1 MKSKIGGKLTS
12 LYFLIISLTSLSTA
26 QISGG
31 AGTQGILPMIYE
43 IIGVQPGGSVEILGI
58 IATFGVMS
66 IFSYVFFKTV
76 FDKAGILD
84 NFIGGH
90 NSRNIVAI
98 LSVLFTIAGV
108 AGANS
113 MGMPLLSGWQGI
125 IVMFFA
131 FGLLAAFALVI
142 LGGPG
147 AVIGGFGLGAGGGAA
162 AALGGTSKGA
172 EIAGESAESTM
183 ENLQGAQEAVGRA
196 RDRIGDDHDDDE
208 EAEELIQNALQTIE
222 KIQRQSSTEL
232 EKDREEVQ
240 DAIDNLK
247 DALDIESGEYEEAAT
262 ADKRIK
268 RAEVFLENAAGVI
281 PSRPVPPAWGGN
293 SDEPFVHDALIQGHD
308 DAPANFFV
316 SNRVEGATDADLEG
330 LENLGGA
337 GGRQYGLI
345 SAEED
350 MEKARKK
357 LELVSEDIE
366 RENSDEQKAFNELL
380 DATKKLKVIHELVVD
395 MQEVLNEAEQEDQSL
410 EQLAEN
416 HNWKDLYGKAD
427 QEMDEEQSLEEG
439 EDKLEEEERKI
450 ESQIQEA
457 MKYINK
463 HMKKDSE
470 VVNALEDALE
480 GSDTIVDDLA
490 HIDSYLDPVSSKD
503 TNKWFD
509 GDAEKALRSMSNMA
523 QGLESIL
530 DDLRDED
537 QLEQKR
543 DRQIIEE
550 INDYMGD
557 L

>member
-12 LYFLIISLTSLSTA
+12 LYFLIVSLTSLSIA
-26 QISGG
+26 QPISGG

-43 IIGVQPGGSVEILGI
+43 IIGVQPGSPVEILGI
-58 IATFGVMS
+58 IATFGVMC

-131 FGLLAAFALVI
+131 FGMLAAFALVI

-147 AVIGGFGLGAGGGAA
+147 AVVGGIGLGAGGGAA

-196 RDRIGDDHDDDE
+196 RDRIGDDHDADE
-208 EAEELIQNALQTIE
+208 EAEELIQRALQTIE
-222 KIQRQSSTEL
+222 NIQRQSSTEL

-268 RAEVFLENAAGVI
+268 RAAVFLEEAADVPKSNASWTSPTDD
-281 PSRPVPPAWGGN
+281 PSKH
-293 SDEPFVHDALIQGHD
+293 EALIEGRD
-308 DAPANFFV
+308 DPPANFSHCTNAV
-316 SNRVEGATDADLEG
+316 KGATDADLEG
-330 LENLGGA
+330 LNNLVEVGSTNF
-337 GGRQYGLI
+337 YGLMT
-345 SAEED
+345 AEED

-380 DATKKLKVIHELVVD
+380 DATQKLKVIHELIVD
-395 MQEVLNEAEQEDQSL
+395 MQEILNEAEQEDQSL
-410 EQLAEN
+410 EQLAES

-457 MKYINK
+457 LKYINK
-463 HMKKDSE
+463 HMKKDSD
-470 VVNALEDALE
+470 VITALEDALE
-480 GSDTIVDDLA
+480 GSDTILDDIADLD
-490 HIDSYLDPVSSKD
+490 HYFDPVSSND
-503 TNKWFD
+503 PSKWFD

-543 DRQIIEE
+543 DQQIMEE

>member
-12 LYFLIISLTSLSTA
+12 IYFLTISLTSLTAA

-31 AGTQGILPMIYE
+31 VGGTQGILPMIYE
-43 IIGVQPGGSVEILGI
+43 IIGVQPGSSVEILGI
-58 IATFGVMS
+58 IATFGVMCV
-66 IFSYVFFKTV
+66 FSYVFFKTV

-90 NSRNIVAI
+90 NSRNMVAI

-147 AVIGGFGLGAGGGAA
+147 AVIGGVGLGAGGGAA

-196 RDRIGDDHDDDE
+196 RDRIGDDHDSDE
-208 EAEELIQNALQTIE
+208 EAEELIQRALQTIE
-222 KIQRQSSTEL
+222 NIQRQSSTEL

-268 RAEVFLENAAGVI
+268 RAAVFLENAAA
-281 PSRPVPPAWGGN
+281 VPKSNASWTSPR
-293 SDEPFVHDALIQGHD
+293 DDPFIHNALIQGHD
-308 DAPANFFV
+308 DAPANFFLA
-316 SNRVEGATDADLEG
+316 NQVEGATDADLEG

-337 GGRQYGLI
+337 GGRYYGLM

-380 DATKKLKVIHELVVD
+380 DATQKLKVIHELIVD
-395 MQEVLNEAEQEDQSL
+395 MQEILNEAEQEDQSL
-410 EQLAEN
+410 EELAEN

-457 MKYINK
+457 LKYINK
-463 HMKKDSE
+463 HMKKDSD
-470 VVNALEDALE
+470 VITALEDALE
-480 GSDTIVDDLA
+480 GSDTILDDIADLD
-490 HIDSYLDPVSSKD
+490 HYIDPVSSKD
-503 TNKWFD
+503 NSKWFN

-543 DRQIIEE
+543 DQQIIEE